1 MNLVE
6 SRITIII
13 TYTLLGIA
21 AFIALFPIVLM
32 LLNSLKT
39 TPEIALSP
47 LGMPEVPHWNNY
59 VNAWKGA
66 NFTRTFFNSAVLMFM
81 TIALVLTTG

>member
-6 SRITIII
+6 SRVTIII
-13 TYTLLGIA
+13 TYALLGIA

-47 LGMPEVPHWNNY
+47 LGMPEVAHWNNY
-59 VNAWKGA
+59 ANAWKGA
-66 NFTRTFFNSAVLMFM
+66 NFTRTFFNLSL
-81 TIALVLTTG
+81 IHI

>member
-21 AFIALFPIVLM
+21 AFTALFPIALM

-47 LGMPEVPHWNNY
+47 LGMPEVPYWNNY
-59 VNAWKGA
+59 VNAWCTDVHDNCIGSINRFSYSVCSCTEK
-66 NFTRTFFNSAVLMFM
+66 N
-81 TIALVLTTG
+81 